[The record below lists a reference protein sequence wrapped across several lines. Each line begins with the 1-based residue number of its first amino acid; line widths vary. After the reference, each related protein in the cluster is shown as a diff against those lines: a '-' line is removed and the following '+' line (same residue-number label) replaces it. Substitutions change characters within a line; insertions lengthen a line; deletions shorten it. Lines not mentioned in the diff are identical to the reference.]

1 MKWWTDPTWQVLH
14 VYGLVQ
20 RHRPITPQFERLL
33 QAFAENLPCPKC
45 SPHMQAFLQ
54 QFPPV
59 ESGLNPFQYTVAL
72 HNDVNRRL
80 GKCLLSYEDALDMWT
95 RRVNTIEG
103 GSGVAKAR
111 VLAGVG
117 VGFSAVLLLALLV
130 LLVIKLR
137 KR

>member
-1 MKWWTDPTWQVLH
+1 M
-14 VYGLVQ
+14 
-20 RHRPITPQFERLL
+20 
-33 QAFAENLPCPKC
+33 
-45 SPHMQAFLQ
+45 
-54 QFPPV
+54 
-59 ESGLNPFQYTVAL
+59 NPFQYTVAL

-95 RRVNTIEG
+95 RRVNTFEG
-103 GSGVAKAR
+103 GSAVPKTH

-117 VGFSAVLLLALLV
+117 VGFSAVLLVALLV